1 MNKSFKVVFSKARS
15 ALMVVNEATSSVQ
28 AKGTKT
34 VIAAAAAAMLAGGAM
49 VAVANPATEA
59 FIGDGSSA
67 VITHKIE
74 GTGTAA
80 TATANNVFTEVY
92 TSTTDK
98 TTANKLDGTHQTY
111 DANMK
116 LQMVGNGTLDII
128 ATDKSSEST
137 TGSRLEAGTIN
148 FTANDS
154 GATGKANDATYTY
167 TGTNAI
173 GGVTLNFNANTGT
186 KTAETVKGTSVLTS
200 ANALVLGT
208 EQGTGQFATS
218 AQQTKVVV
226 AAGANAQIKSEA
238 ALTLAD
244 VAITNEGALELTG
257 TSVALNSDYTTQA
270 GTLTVNVK
278 GSDAA
283 NVATIGSVFT
293 GKNVL
298 IAAATD
304 ADTIKDVKFTEKF
317 IGDVKVVG
325 KDSALTADTVTVYGK
340 GLAVETQAT
349 TKVGTM
355 TFEGAGVLAVGNGTA
370 STEKTTAAVDNLVLK
385 GNRTAAS
392 VDVKT
397 DGVLT
402 GKAVTAAGESTK
414 ITNAGAVTYDTVSVG
429 VTGNAASALTI
440 DNTGKFTAT
449 DITVTGAASLGA
461 KLTIADGT
469 ADGSATSGG
478 TLTAK
483 TVTVKG
489 VSNTKS
495 NLGELVIN
503 SAKPAAAVAGE
514 ATKYT
519 VAAESLDV
527 QDFGKVTL
535 TKGSL
540 KADTLTVAANGSVT
554 TTAMDSS
561 AVFGTVTNNGTL
573 TLGGATDITGK
584 SVNAGTLTASGA
596 LNIQGDFTN
605 QKKLNNQVVAENF
618 NAGVVNVSGANF
630 VNEGMATLMDKLTL
644 SDGATFT
651 TALKDT
657 AANTPATGAWAQL
670 SAVEA
675 TGEGSALII
684 TGYNSKVDRTATTP
698 NDLLSLSGAL
708 TLTNGAKLAVTGVEE
723 NALKVTLGGATTLNN
738 TTQNFGSVS
747 FGDTGSLILEAKSA
761 STIGTLDQTKGTV
774 TVGGDLTVTDK
785 LVTDGTNKEHFTV
798 GDGGTLTTTKTAVGL
813 TINTDKSVKWT
824 TKVEGRD
831 EAHFNGIASNAGK
844 VVLTG
849 AEGTVSD
856 ASIRDIATKFGT
868 KLGDGYTGLLDVG
881 ALTVDGLVGS
891 DGKISAANAKDYAG
905 LISNDTKSHV
915 TTGIAKADKLA
926 GEYQAIELGAS
937 GGYTVTGDLTLNN
950 NGSLVTFTSETNGVK
965 TTKDETVEISTG
977 GRLSTTGTGAK
988 LSAVKLSAVGAEL
1001 NVKAGDLTVNAD
1013 STAALEADK
1022 IVAINA
1028 AASGAVNV
1036 ADGATLLVNGNIS
1049 GTATLNVDGAMTMG
1063 KVTQNKVEADA
1074 WVNAHALNV
1083 AATGVYTAAGM
1094 TKLATSSNVLG
1105 TATFGVLDLSAATHT
1120 LSVGSSTE
1128 AVGGHATINNL
1139 KQGVVKF
1146 DPAFDPKTH
1155 TLALDKA
1162 TTGVVNS
1169 AATTGASVQVLQ
1181 GSVVGIGAGA
1191 TTEDAVKAFAAT
1203 GYTLGERVPQADGTI
1218 LNKDADVVAS
1228 AVVVS
1233 TYDAAAKK
1241 HVSFDGAL
1249 YAGKK
1254 TPTTDA
1260 SRNVTFDAES
1270 MLIVDGTK
1278 VDTTG
1283 ATKVFSKDVTF
1294 EAGATLALSN
1304 IGNGD
1309 KVVLGTLVGDSAQN
1323 IAEEL
1328 KDTEF
1333 TGDILMSASLVQ
1345 DKTTN
1350 VESITVAMK
1359 DKAAV
1364 KDVFGDLPG
1373 IDAAY
1378 EMFKGKLNNG
1388 TSSSVAFNNWLY
1400 TGANHA
1406 SVAAFQ
1412 AAAKDVASLGAT
1424 TGVQTMTMDAVNQMG
1439 ETVADRV
1446 SLLTQRAA
1454 GVNVWAAAN
1463 GGMFE
1468 AKSLFDGAGYE
1479 SDIYSGVLGVDY
1491 QFACNAVLGAALTIG
1506 TADTDNKNSTVKA
1519 STDSDLVGFS
1529 VYASK
1534 TFADV
1539 LGVSADIGYLTASND
1554 VTANGYGQAWKFS
1567 QDTDAFTIGLRTE
1580 VLAEVGAVKLV
1591 PHIGIRYTALS
1602 TDGFEA
1608 GYKTEIDDQN
1618 IFQMPV
1624 GVTVSGDFKTG
1635 DWTVAPKFDLS
1646 VVPTFGDK
1654 DADLKLGITGV
1665 NATDDL
1671 AVRVI
1676 DSNPVQA
1683 TLGVNATNGAW
1694 GFGLNYKLGVG
1705 SDDRMNNTFNVNVRY
1720 AF

>member
-15 ALMVVNEATSSVQ
+15 ALMVVNEATSSIQ

-34 VIAAAAAAMLAGGAM
+34 VIAAAAAAMLAGSAM
-49 VAVANPATEA
+49 ATPTPAAEA

-67 VITHKIE
+67 VITSKIE
-74 GTGTAA
+74 GAAA
-80 TATANNVFTEVY
+80 TATSNNVFTEVY
-92 TSTTDK
+92 TSTTEK
-98 TTANKLDGTHQTY
+98 TPANKLDGTHQTY
-111 DANMK
+111 GTSTK

-128 ATDKSSEST
+128 ATDKSSESA
-137 TGSRLEAGTIN
+137 TGDRLEAGTIN

-154 GATGKANDATYTY
+154 GATANNATYTY
-167 TGTNAI
+167 AGQEAI

-186 KTAETVKGTSVLTS
+186 KTAETVKGTSGLTS
-200 ANALVLGT
+200 NNALTLGT
-208 EQGTGQFATS
+208 AQGTGQFATS

-244 VAITNEGALELTG
+244 VAITNEGALELAG
-257 TSVALNSDYTTQA
+257 SSVALNSDYTTQA
-270 GTLTVNVK
+270 GTLTVTV
-278 GSDAA
+278 GSGATD
-283 NVATIGSVFT
+283 VATIGSVFT

-340 GLAVETQAT
+340 GIAVEKQAT

-355 TFEGAGVLAVGNGTA
+355 TFEGAGVLAVGNAPAG
-370 STEKTTAAVDNLVLK
+370 TEKTTAAVDNLVLK
-385 GNRTAAS
+385 GKSNAAS
-392 VDVKT
+392 VDVKA

-402 GKAVTAAGESTK
+402 GKAVTAAGAGNK

-429 VTGNAASALTI
+429 VTGDATSDLTI

-449 DITVTGAASLGA
+449 DITVTGAATQGA
-461 KLTIADGT
+461 TLTIADG
-469 ADGSATSGG
+469 AATNGG

-489 VSNTKS
+489 VSNTNSKF
-495 NLGELVIN
+495 GELVIN
-503 SAKPAAAVAGE
+503 SANPAAAGAGE

-554 TTAMDSS
+554 TADTSS
-561 AVFGTVTNNGTL
+561 GAVFGTVTNNGTL
-573 TLGGATDITGK
+573 TLGSATDITSK
-584 SVNAGTLTASGA
+584 SVNAGTLTATDE

-630 VNEGMATLMDKLTL
+630 VNEGMATLTDKLTL

-708 TLTNGAKLAVTGVEE
+708 TLTHGAKLAVTGVEE

-891 DGKISAANAKDYAG
+891 DGKISAANAKAYAG

>member
-34 VIAAAAAAMLAGGAM
+34 VIAAAAAAMLAGSAM
-49 VAVANPATEA
+49 ATPTPAAEA

-67 VITHKIE
+67 VITSKIE
-74 GTGTAA
+74 GAA
-80 TATANNVFTEVY
+80 TATSNNVFTEVY
-92 TSTTDK
+92 TSTTEK
-98 TTANKLDGTHQTY
+98 TPANKLDGTHQTY
-111 DANMK
+111 GTSTK

-128 ATDKSSEST
+128 ATDKSSESA
-137 TGSRLEAGTIN
+137 TGDRLEAGTIN

-154 GATGKANDATYTY
+154 GATANNATYTY
-167 TGTNAI
+167 AGQEAI

-186 KTAETVKGTSVLTS
+186 KTAETVKGTSGLTS
-200 ANALVLGT
+200 NNALTLGT
-208 EQGTGQFATS
+208 AQGTGQFATS

-244 VAITNEGALELTG
+244 VAITNEGALELAG
-257 TSVALNSDYTTQA
+257 SSVALNSDYTTQA
-270 GTLTVNVK
+270 GTLTVTV
-278 GSDAA
+278 GSGATD
-283 NVATIGSVFT
+283 VATIGSVFT

-340 GLAVETQAT
+340 GIAVEKQAT

-355 TFEGAGVLAVGNGTA
+355 TFEGAGVLAVGNAPAG
-370 STEKTTAAVDNLVLK
+370 TEKTTAAVDNLVLK
-385 GNRTAAS
+385 GKSNAAS
-392 VDVKT
+392 VDVKA

-402 GKAVTAAGESTK
+402 GKAVTAAGAGNK

-429 VTGNAASALTI
+429 VTGDATSDLTI

-449 DITVTGAASLGA
+449 DITVTGAATQGA
-461 KLTIADGT
+461 TLTIADG
-469 ADGSATSGG
+469 AATNGG

-489 VSNTKS
+489 VSNTNSKF
-495 NLGELVIN
+495 GELVIN
-503 SAKPAAAVAGE
+503 SANPAAAGAGE

-554 TTAMDSS
+554 TADTSS
-561 AVFGTVTNNGTL
+561 GAVFGTVTNNGTL
-573 TLGGATDITGK
+573 TLGSATDITGK
-584 SVNAGTLTASGA
+584 SVNAGTLTATDE

-630 VNEGMATLMDKLTL
+630 VNEGMATLTDKLTL

-891 DGKISAANAKDYAG
+891 DGKISAANAKAYAG

-1624 GVTVSGDFKTG
+1624 GVTVSGDFQTG

>member
-1 MNKSFKVVFSKARS
+1 MMANQ
-15 ALMVVNEATSSVQ
+15 T
-28 AKGTKT
+28 
-34 VIAAAAAAMLAGGAM
+34 AAAAMLAGSAM
-49 VAVANPATEA
+49 ATPTPAAEA

-67 VITHKIE
+67 VITSKIE
-74 GTGTAA
+74 GAAA
-80 TATANNVFTEVY
+80 TATSNNVFTEVY
-92 TSTTDK
+92 TSTTEK
-98 TTANKLDGTHQTY
+98 TPANKLDGTHQTY
-111 DANMK
+111 GTSTK

-128 ATDKSSEST
+128 ATDKSSESA
-137 TGSRLEAGTIN
+137 TGDRLEAGTIN

-154 GATGKANDATYTY
+154 GATANNATYTY
-167 TGTNAI
+167 AGQEAI

-186 KTAETVKGTSVLTS
+186 KTAETVKGTSGLTS
-200 ANALVLGT
+200 NNALTLGT
-208 EQGTGQFATS
+208 AQGTGQFATS

-244 VAITNEGALELTG
+244 VAITNEGALELAG
-257 TSVALNSDYTTQA
+257 SSVVLNSDYTTQA
-270 GTLTVNVK
+270 GTLTVTVK
-278 GSDAA
+278 GADSA
-283 NVATIGSVFT
+283 ATIGSVFT

-298 IAAATD
+298 IAAD

-317 IGDVKVVG
+317 IGAVKVAG

-340 GLAVETQAT
+340 GLAVENQAT

-355 TFEGAGVLAVGNGTA
+355 TFEGAGVLAVGNSTA

-385 GNRTAAS
+385 GKSNAAS
-392 VDVKT
+392 VDVKAN
-397 DGVLT
+397 GVLT
-402 GKAVTAAGESTK
+402 GKAVTAAGAGNK

-429 VTGNAASALTI
+429 VTGDATSDLTI

-449 DITVTGAASLGA
+449 DITVTGAATQGA
-461 KLTIADGT
+461 TLTIADG
-469 ADGSATSGG
+469 AATNGG

-489 VSNTKS
+489 VSNTNSKF
-495 NLGELVIN
+495 GELVIN
-503 SAKPAAAVAGE
+503 SANPAAAGAGE

-554 TTAMDSS
+554 TAATNSS

-573 TLGGATDITGK
+573 TLGSATDITGK

-596 LNIQGDFTN
+596 LNIKGDFTN
-605 QKKLNNQVVAENF
+605 QKKLNGEVVAENF

-630 VNEGMATLMDKLTL
+630 VNEGMATLAGKLTL

-670 SAVEA
+670 SDVEA

-684 TGYNSKVDRTATTP
+684 TGYNSKVDSKATTP

-708 TLTNGAKLAVTGVEE
+708 TLTDGAKLAVTGVEE

-747 FGDTGSLILEAKSA
+747 FGDQGSLILQAKSA

-774 TVGGDLTVTDK
+774 TVSGDLTVTDK
-785 LVTDGTNKEHFTV
+785 LVTVDSNKTNFTV
-798 GDGGTLTTTKTAVGL
+798 AEGGTLTTTKTAVGL

-831 EAHFNGIASNAGK
+831 VAHFNGIATNAGK

-849 AEGTVSD
+849 AEGTVSE
-856 ASIRDIATKFGT
+856 ASINDIAQKFGT
-868 KLGDGYTGLLDVG
+868 TLGASYTGLLDVG
-881 ALTVDGLVGS
+881 ALTVEGLVGS
-891 DGKISAANAKDYAG
+891 DGKISATKATAYAG

-915 TTGIAKADKLA
+915 TTGIAKDAKLA

-937 GGYTVTGDLTLNN
+937 GGYTVAGDLTLNN

-988 LSAVKLSAVGAEL
+988 LSAVKLAAEDAEL

-1013 STAALEADK
+1013 STATADADK

-1028 AASGAVNV
+1028 ANSGAVNV
-1036 ADGATLLVNGNIS
+1036 ADGAALLVNGNIS

-1083 AATGVYTAAGM
+1083 AATGVYTAAGK
-1094 TKLATSSNVLG
+1094 TTLATSSNVLG
-1105 TATFGVLDLSAATHT
+1105 TATFGVLDLTNATHT
-1120 LSVGSSTE
+1120 LSVGSST
-1128 AVGGHATINNL
+1128 ATVGGHATINNL
-1139 KQGVVKF
+1139 MKGVVKF

-1249 YAGKK
+1249 YAGKN
-1254 TPTTDA
+1254 TPTAADNTA
-1260 SRNVTFDAES
+1260 VTFDAES

-1294 EAGATLALSN
+1294 EAGAKLALSN

-1309 KVVLGTLVGDSAQN
+1309 KVVLGTLVGDTAQN

-1345 DKTTN
+1345 DTTTN
-1350 VESITVAMK
+1350 VESITVAMR

-1412 AAAKDVASLGAT
+1412 AAAKDVASLGTT

-1624 GVTVSGDFKTG
+1624 GVTVSGDFQTG

>member
-49 VAVANPATEA
+49 ATPTPAAEA

-74 GTGTAA
+74 GTGPTA
-80 TATANNVFTEVY
+80 TATPNNVFTEVY
-92 TSTTDK
+92 ASTTDK
-98 TTANKLDGTHQTY
+98 TTANKLDGINKTY
-111 DANMK
+111 DTSTK

-137 TGSRLEAGTIN
+137 TGDRLEAGTIN

-154 GATGKANDATYTY
+154 GATANDATYAY
-167 TGTNAI
+167 TGTKAI

-186 KTAETVKGTSVLTS
+186 KTEKTVKGTSALTS
-200 ANALVLGT
+200 TEDLVLGT

-226 AAGANAQIKSEA
+226 AAGANAKIKSDK

-244 VAITNEGALELTG
+244 VAITNEGALELAG
-257 TSVALNSDYTTQA
+257 ASVALNSDYTTQA
-270 GTLTVNVK
+270 GTLTVTV
-278 GSDAA
+278 GSGATD
-283 NVATIGSVFT
+283 VATIGSVFT

-317 IGDVKVVG
+317 IGAVKVVG

-340 GLAVETQAT
+340 GLAVENQAT

-355 TFEGAGVLAVGNGTA
+355 TFEGAGVLAVGNAPAG
-370 STEKTTAAVDNLVLK
+370 TEKTTAAVDNLVLK
-385 GNRTAAS
+385 GKSNAAS
-392 VDVKT
+392 VDVKAN
-397 DGVLT
+397 GVLT
-402 GKAVTAAGESTK
+402 GKAVTAAGAGNK

-429 VTGNAASALTI
+429 VTGDATSDLTI

-449 DITVTGAASLGA
+449 DITVTGAATQGA
-461 KLTIADGT
+461 TLTIADG
-469 ADGSATSGG
+469 AATNGG

-489 VSNTKS
+489 VSNTNSKF
-495 NLGELVIN
+495 GELVIN
-503 SAKPAAAVAGE
+503 SANPAAAGAGE

-554 TTAMDSS
+554 TAATSS
-561 AVFGTVTNNGTL
+561 GAVFGTVTNNGTL
-573 TLGGATDITGK
+573 TLGSATDITGK

-596 LNIQGDFTN
+596 LSIKGDFTN
-605 QKKLNNQVVAENF
+605 QKKLNGEVVAENF

-630 VNEGMATLMDKLTL
+630 VNEGMATLAGKLTL

-657 AANTPATGAWAQL
+657 AANTPATGAWAEL
-670 SAVEA
+670 PDVEA

-684 TGYNSKVDRTATTP
+684 TGYNSKVDSKATTP

-708 TLTNGAKLAVTGVEE
+708 TLTDGAKLAVTGVEE
-723 NALKVTLGGATTLNN
+723 NALKVTLGGVTTLNN

-747 FGDTGSLILEAKSA
+747 FGDTGSLILQAKSA

-774 TVGGDLTVTDK
+774 TVSGDLTVTDK
-785 LVTDGTNKEHFTV
+785 LVTVDSNKTNFTV
-798 GDGGTLTTTKTAVGL
+798 AEGGTLTTTKTAVGL

-831 EAHFNGIASNAGK
+831 VAHFNGIATNAGK

-849 AEGTVSD
+849 AEGTVSK
-856 ASIRDIATKFGT
+856 ASINDIAQKFGT
-868 KLGDGYTGLLDVG
+868 TLGASYTGLLDVG
-881 ALTVDGLVGS
+881 ALTVEGLVGS
-891 DGKISAANAKDYAG
+891 DGKISATKATAYAG

-915 TTGIAKADKLA
+915 TTGIAKDAKLA

-937 GGYTVTGDLTLNN
+937 GGYTVAGDLTLNN

-988 LSAVKLSAVGAEL
+988 LSAVKLAAEDAEL

-1013 STAALEADK
+1013 STATADADK

-1028 AASGAVNV
+1028 ANSGAVNV
-1036 ADGATLLVNGNIS
+1036 ADGAALLVNGNIS

-1083 AATGVYTAAGM
+1083 AATGVYTAAGK
-1094 TKLATSSNVLG
+1094 TTLATSSNVLG
-1105 TATFGVLDLSAATHT
+1105 TATFGVLDLTNATHT
-1120 LSVGSSTE
+1120 LSVGSST
-1128 AVGGHATINNL
+1128 ATVGGHATINNL
-1139 KQGVVKF
+1139 MKGVVKF

-1169 AATTGASVQVLQ
+1169 AATTDASVQVLH

-1249 YAGKK
+1249 YAGNKM
-1254 TPTTDA
+1254 TTADA
-1260 SRNVTFDAES
+1260 SQDVTFAAES

-1309 KVVLGTLVGDSAQN
+1309 KVVLGTLKGTSAQN
-1323 IAEEL
+1323 IAKEL
-1328 KDTEF
+1328 KDAEF

-1345 DKTTN
+1345 DKTTK

-1412 AAAKDVASLGAT
+1412 AAAKDVASLGTT

-1624 GVTVSGDFKTG
+1624 GVTVSGDFQTG

-1646 VVPTFGDK
+1646 FVPTFGDK

>member
-34 VIAAAAAAMLAGGAM
+34 VIAAAAAAMLAGSAM
-49 VAVANPATEA
+49 ATPTPAAEA

-67 VITHKIE
+67 VITSKIE
-74 GTGTAA
+74 GAAA
-80 TATANNVFTEVY
+80 TATSNNVFTEVY
-92 TSTTDK
+92 TSTTEK
-98 TTANKLDGTHQTY
+98 TPANKLDGTHQTY
-111 DANMK
+111 GTSTK

-128 ATDKSSEST
+128 ATDKSSESA
-137 TGSRLEAGTIN
+137 TGDRLEAGTIN

-154 GATGKANDATYTY
+154 GATANNATYTY
-167 TGTNAI
+167 AGQEAI

-186 KTAETVKGTSVLTS
+186 KTAETVKGTSGLTS
-200 ANALVLGT
+200 NNALTLGT
-208 EQGTGQFATS
+208 AQGTGQFATS

-244 VAITNEGALELTG
+244 VAITNEGALELAG
-257 TSVALNSDYTTQA
+257 SSVVLNSDYTTQA
-270 GTLTVNVK
+270 GTLTVTVK
-278 GSDAA
+278 GADSA
-283 NVATIGSVFT
+283 ATIGSVFT

-298 IAAATD
+298 IAAD

-317 IGDVKVVG
+317 IGAVKVAG

-340 GLAVETQAT
+340 GLAVENQAT

-355 TFEGAGVLAVGNGTA
+355 TFEGAGVLAVGNSTA

-385 GNRTAAS
+385 GKSNAAS
-392 VDVKT
+392 VDVKAN
-397 DGVLT
+397 GVLT
-402 GKAVTAAGESTK
+402 GKAVTAAGAGNK

-429 VTGNAASALTI
+429 VTGDATSDLTI

-449 DITVTGAASLGA
+449 DITVTGAATQGA
-461 KLTIADGT
+461 TLTIADG
-469 ADGSATSGG
+469 AATNGG

-489 VSNTKS
+489 VSNTNSKF
-495 NLGELVIN
+495 GELVIN
-503 SAKPAAAVAGE
+503 SANPAAAGAGE

-554 TTAMDSS
+554 TAATNSS

-573 TLGGATDITGK
+573 TLGSATDITGK

-596 LNIQGDFTN
+596 LNIKGDFTN
-605 QKKLNNQVVAENF
+605 QKKLNGEVVAENF

-630 VNEGMATLMDKLTL
+630 VNEGMATLAGKLTL

-670 SAVEA
+670 SDVEA

-684 TGYNSKVDRTATTP
+684 TGYNSKVDSKATTP

-708 TLTNGAKLAVTGVEE
+708 TLTDGAKLAVTGVEE

-747 FGDTGSLILEAKSA
+747 FGDQGSLILQAKSA

-774 TVGGDLTVTDK
+774 TVSGDLTVTDK
-785 LVTDGTNKEHFTV
+785 LVTVDSNKTNFTV
-798 GDGGTLTTTKTAVGL
+798 AEGGTLTTTKTAVGL

-831 EAHFNGIASNAGK
+831 VAHFNGIATNAGK

-849 AEGTVSD
+849 AEGTVSE
-856 ASIRDIATKFGT
+856 ASINDIAQKFGT
-868 KLGDGYTGLLDVG
+868 TLGASYTGLLDVG
-881 ALTVDGLVGS
+881 ALTVEGLVGS
-891 DGKISAANAKDYAG
+891 DGKISATKATAYAG

-915 TTGIAKADKLA
+915 TTGIAKDAKLA

-937 GGYTVTGDLTLNN
+937 GGYTVAGDLTLNN

-988 LSAVKLSAVGAEL
+988 LSAVKLAAEDAEL

-1013 STAALEADK
+1013 STATADADK

-1028 AASGAVNV
+1028 ANSGAVNV
-1036 ADGATLLVNGNIS
+1036 ADGAALLVNGNIS

-1083 AATGVYTAAGM
+1083 AATGVYTAAGK
-1094 TKLATSSNVLG
+1094 TTLATSSNVLG
-1105 TATFGVLDLSAATHT
+1105 TATFGVLDLTNATHT
-1120 LSVGSSTE
+1120 LSVGSST
-1128 AVGGHATINNL
+1128 ATVGGHATINNL
-1139 KQGVVKF
+1139 MKGVVKF

-1249 YAGKK
+1249 YAGKN
-1254 TPTTDA
+1254 TPTAADNTA
-1260 SRNVTFDAES
+1260 VTFDAES

-1294 EAGATLALSN
+1294 EAGAKLALSN

-1309 KVVLGTLVGDSAQN
+1309 KVVLGTLVGDTAQN

-1345 DKTTN
+1345 DTTTN
-1350 VESITVAMK
+1350 VESITVAMR

-1412 AAAKDVASLGAT
+1412 AAAKDVASLGTT

-1624 GVTVSGDFKTG
+1624 GVTVSGDFQTG

>member
-34 VIAAAAAAMLAGGAM
+34 VIAAAAAAMLAGSAM
-49 VAVANPATEA
+49 ATPTPAAEA

-67 VITHKIE
+67 VITSKIE
-74 GTGTAA
+74 GAAA
-80 TATANNVFTEVY
+80 TATSNNVFTEVY
-92 TSTTDK
+92 TSTTEK
-98 TTANKLDGTHQTY
+98 TPANKLDGTHQTY
-111 DANMK
+111 GTSTK

-128 ATDKSSEST
+128 ATDKSSESA
-137 TGSRLEAGTIN
+137 TGDRLEAGTIN

-154 GATGKANDATYTY
+154 GATANNATYTY
-167 TGTNAI
+167 AGQEAI

-186 KTAETVKGTSVLTS
+186 KTAETVKGTSGLTS
-200 ANALVLGT
+200 NNALTLGT
-208 EQGTGQFATS
+208 AQGTGQFATS

-244 VAITNEGALELTG
+244 VAITNEGALELAG
-257 TSVALNSDYTTQA
+257 SSVVLNSDYTTQA
-270 GTLTVNVK
+270 GTLTVTVK
-278 GSDAA
+278 GADSA
-283 NVATIGSVFT
+283 ATIGSVFT

-298 IAAATD
+298 IAAD

-317 IGDVKVVG
+317 IGAVKVAG

-340 GLAVETQAT
+340 GLAVENQAT

-355 TFEGAGVLAVGNGTA
+355 TFEGAGVLAVGNSTA

-385 GNRTAAS
+385 GKSNAAS
-392 VDVKT
+392 VDVKAN
-397 DGVLT
+397 GVLT
-402 GKAVTAAGESTK
+402 GKAVTAAGAGNK

-429 VTGNAASALTI
+429 VTGDATSDLTI

-449 DITVTGAASLGA
+449 DITVTGAATQGA
-461 KLTIADGT
+461 TLTIADG
-469 ADGSATSGG
+469 AATNGG

-489 VSNTKS
+489 VSNTNSKF
-495 NLGELVIN
+495 GELVIN
-503 SAKPAAAVAGE
+503 SANPAAAGAGE

-554 TTAMDSS
+554 TAATNSS

-573 TLGGATDITGK
+573 TLGSATDITGK

-596 LNIQGDFTN
+596 LNIKGDFTN
-605 QKKLNNQVVAENF
+605 QKKLNGEVVAENF

-630 VNEGMATLMDKLTL
+630 VNEGMATLAGKLTL

-670 SAVEA
+670 SDVEA

-684 TGYNSKVDRTATTP
+684 TGYNSKVDSKATTP

-708 TLTNGAKLAVTGVEE
+708 TLTDGAKLAVTGVEE

-747 FGDTGSLILEAKSA
+747 FGDQGSLILQAKSA

-774 TVGGDLTVTDK
+774 TVSGDLTVTDK
-785 LVTDGTNKEHFTV
+785 LVTVDSNKTNFTV
-798 GDGGTLTTTKTAVGL
+798 AEGGTLTTTKTAVGL

-831 EAHFNGIASNAGK
+831 VAHFNGIATNAGK

-849 AEGTVSD
+849 AEGTVSE
-856 ASIRDIATKFGT
+856 ASINDIAQKFGT
-868 KLGDGYTGLLDVG
+868 TLGASYTGLLDVG
-881 ALTVDGLVGS
+881 ALTVEGLVGS
-891 DGKISAANAKDYAG
+891 DGKISATKATAYAG

-915 TTGIAKADKLA
+915 TTGIAKDAKLA

-937 GGYTVTGDLTLNN
+937 GGYTVAGDLTLNN

-988 LSAVKLSAVGAEL
+988 LSAVKLAAEDAEL

-1013 STAALEADK
+1013 STATADADK

-1028 AASGAVNV
+1028 ANSGAVNV
-1036 ADGATLLVNGNIS
+1036 ADGAALLVNGNIS

-1083 AATGVYTAAGM
+1083 AATGVYTAAGK
-1094 TKLATSSNVLG
+1094 TTLATSSNVLG
-1105 TATFGVLDLSAATHT
+1105 TATFGVLDLTNATHT
-1120 LSVGSSTE
+1120 LSVGSST
-1128 AVGGHATINNL
+1128 ATVGGHATINNL
-1139 KQGVVKF
+1139 MKGVVKF

-1249 YAGKK
+1249 YAGKN
-1254 TPTTDA
+1254 TPTAADNTA
-1260 SRNVTFDAES
+1260 VTFDAES

-1294 EAGATLALSN
+1294 EAGAKLALSN

-1309 KVVLGTLVGDSAQN
+1309 KVVLGTLVGDTAQN

-1345 DKTTN
+1345 DTTTN
-1350 VESITVAMK
+1350 VESITVAMR

-1412 AAAKDVASLGAT
+1412 AAAKDVASLGTT

-1624 GVTVSGDFKTG
+1624 GVTVSGDFQTG

-1646 VVPTFGDK
+1646 FVPTFGDK

>member
-49 VAVANPATEA
+49 ATPTPAAEA

-74 GTGTAA
+74 GTGPTA
-80 TATANNVFTEVY
+80 TATPNNVFTEVY
-92 TSTTDK
+92 ASTTDK
-98 TTANKLDGTHQTY
+98 TTANKLDGINKTY
-111 DANMK
+111 GTSTK

-137 TGSRLEAGTIN
+137 TGDRLEAGTIN

-154 GATGKANDATYTY
+154 GATANDATYAY
-167 TGTNAI
+167 TGTKAI

-186 KTAETVKGTSVLTS
+186 KTEKTVKGTSALTS
-200 ANALVLGT
+200 TEDLVLGT

-226 AAGANAQIKSEA
+226 AAGANAKIKSDK

-244 VAITNEGALELTG
+244 VAITNEGALELAG
-257 TSVALNSDYTTQA
+257 ASVALNSDYTTQA
-270 GTLTVNVK
+270 GTLTVTV
-278 GSDAA
+278 GSGSTD
-283 NVATIGSVFT
+283 VATIGSVFT

-317 IGDVKVVG
+317 IGAVKVVG

-340 GLAVETQAT
+340 GLAVENQAT

-355 TFEGAGVLAVGNGTA
+355 TFEGAGVLAVGNAPAG
-370 STEKTTAAVDNLVLK
+370 TEKTTAAVDNLVLK
-385 GNRTAAS
+385 GKSNAAS
-392 VDVKT
+392 VDVKAN
-397 DGVLT
+397 GVLT
-402 GKAVTAAGESTK
+402 GKAVTAAGAGNK

-429 VTGNAASALTI
+429 VTGDATSDLTI

-449 DITVTGAASLGA
+449 DITVTGAATQGA
-461 KLTIADGT
+461 TLTIADG
-469 ADGSATSGG
+469 AATNGG

-489 VSNTKS
+489 VSNTNSKF
-495 NLGELVIN
+495 GELVIN
-503 SAKPAAAVAGE
+503 SANPAAAGAGE

-527 QDFGKVTL
+527 QDFGRVTL

-554 TTAMDSS
+554 TNVASS
-561 AVFGTVTNNGTL
+561 GAVFGTVTNNGTL
-573 TLGGATDITGK
+573 TLGSATAITGK
-584 SVNAGTLTASGA
+584 SVNAGTLTATGA
-596 LNIQGDFTN
+596 LLNIQGDFTN
-605 QKKLNNQVVAENF
+605 QKKLNGEVVAENF
-618 NAGVVNVSGANF
+618 KAGAVNVSGANF
-630 VNEGMATLMDKLTL
+630 VNEGMATLTGKLTL

-670 SAVEA
+670 SDVEA

-684 TGYNSKVDRTATTP
+684 TGYNSKVDSKATTP

-708 TLTNGAKLAVTGVEE
+708 TLTDGAKLAVTGVEE

-747 FGDTGSLILEAKSA
+747 FGDQGSLILQAKSA

-785 LVTDGTNKEHFTV
+785 LVTVDSNKTNFTV
-798 GDGGTLTTTKTAVGL
+798 AAGGTLTTTKTAVGL

-831 EAHFNGIASNAGK
+831 VAHFNGIATNAGK

-849 AEGTVSD
+849 VEGTVSD
-856 ASIRDIATKFGT
+856 EGIKGIAEKFGT
-868 KLGDGYTGLLDVG
+868 TLGASYTAGLLDVG
-881 ALTVDGLVGS
+881 ALTVEGLVGA
-891 DGKISAANAKDYAG
+891 DGKISATKAKDYLG

-915 TTGIAKADKLA
+915 TTGIAKTDKLA
-926 GEYQAIELGAS
+926 GEYQAIELGES

-950 NGSLVTFTSETNGVK
+950 NGSLVTHTSETNGVK

-988 LSAVKLSAVGAEL
+988 LSAVKLAAEGAEL

-1013 STAALEADK
+1013 STATANADK

-1036 ADGATLLVNGNIS
+1036 ADGAALLVNGNIS
-1049 GTATLNVDGAMTMG
+1049 GNATLNVDGAMTMG
-1063 KVTQNKVEADA
+1063 KVTQSKVEADA
-1074 WVNAHALNV
+1074 WVDAHALNV

-1094 TKLATSSNVLG
+1094 TKLATSSEVLG
-1105 TATFGVLDLSAATHT
+1105 TATFGVLDLTNATHT
-1120 LSVGSSTE
+1120 LSVGSSTA

-1169 AATTGASVQVLQ
+1169 AATAGASVQVLH

-1249 YAGKK
+1249 YAGNKM
-1254 TPTTDA
+1254 TTADA
-1260 SRNVTFDAES
+1260 SQDVTFAAES

-1309 KVVLGTLVGDSAQN
+1309 KVVLGTLKGTSAQN
-1323 IAEEL
+1323 IAKEL
-1328 KDTEF
+1328 KDAEF

-1345 DKTTN
+1345 DKTTK

-1412 AAAKDVASLGAT
+1412 AAAKDVASLGTT

-1539 LGVSADIGYLTASND
+1539 IGVSADIGYLTASND
-1554 VTANGYGQAWKFS
+1554 VTANGYGQSWKFS

-1624 GVTVSGDFKTG
+1624 GVTVSGDFQTG

-1646 VVPTFGDK
+1646 FVPTFGDK

>member
-34 VIAAAAAAMLAGGAM
+34 VIAAAAAAMLAGSAM
-49 VAVANPATEA
+49 AAATPASEA

-67 VITHKIE
+67 VITSKIE
-74 GTGTAA
+74 GAGTSA
-80 TATANNVFTEVY
+80 TATQNNVFTEVY
-92 TSTTDK
+92 ASTTDK
-98 TTANKLDGTHQTY
+98 TAANKLDGINKTY
-111 DANMK
+111 GADTK

-154 GATGKANDATYTY
+154 GAEAKPNDAKYVY
-167 TGTNAI
+167 TGTEAI

-186 KTAETVKGTSVLTS
+186 KTEQTVKGTSALTS
-200 ANALVLGT
+200 TNDLILETA
-208 EQGTGQFATS
+208 QGTGQFATS

-244 VAITNEGALELTG
+244 VAITNEGALELAG
-257 TSVALNSDYTTQA
+257 SSVALNSDYTTQA
-270 GTLTVNVK
+270 GTLTVTVK
-278 GSDAA
+278 GADSA
-283 NVATIGSVFT
+283 ATIGSVFT

-298 IAAATD
+298 IAAD

-317 IGDVKVVG
+317 IGAVKVAG

-340 GLAVETQAT
+340 GLAVENQAT

-355 TFEGAGVLAVGNGTA
+355 TFEGAGVLAVGNSTA
-370 STEKTTAAVDNLVLK
+370 GTEKTTAAVDNLVLK
-385 GNRTAAS
+385 GKSNDAS
-392 VDVKT
+392 VDVKA

-402 GKAVTAAGESTK
+402 GKAVTAAGAGNK

-429 VTGNAASALTI
+429 VTGAAASDLTI

-449 DITVTGAASLGA
+449 DITVTGAATQGA
-461 KLTIADGT
+461 TLTIADG
-469 ADGSATSGG
+469 AATNGG

-489 VSNTKS
+489 VSNTNSKF
-495 NLGELVIN
+495 GELVIN
-503 SAKPAAAVAGE
+503 SANPAAAGVGE

-554 TTAMDSS
+554 TEAVSS
-561 AVFGTVTNNGTL
+561 GAVFGTVTNNGTL
-573 TLGGATDITGK
+573 TLGSATDITGK
-584 SVNAGTLTASGA
+584 SVNAGTLTATGA

-605 QKKLNNQVVAENF
+605 QKKLNGEVVAKNF
-618 NAGVVNVSGANF
+618 EAGAVNVSGANF
-630 VNEGMATLMDKLTL
+630 VNEGMATLTGNLTL

-657 AANTPATGAWAQL
+657 AAEPSATGAWAQL
-670 SAVEA
+670 SAVNA

-684 TGYNSKVDRTATTP
+684 TGYNSKVDSKATTP

-708 TLTNGAKLAVTGVEE
+708 TLTDGAKLAVTGVEE

-747 FGDTGSLILEAKSA
+747 LGDAGSLILQAKSA
-761 STIGTLDQTKGTV
+761 STIGTLDQTTGTV

-785 LVTDGTNKEHFTV
+785 LVTVESNKVNFTV
-798 GDGGTLTTTKTAVGL
+798 GEGGTLTTTKTAVGL
-813 TINTDKSVKWT
+813 TINTDKTVKWT
-824 TKVEGRD
+824 TKVDGRD
-831 EAHFNGIASNAGK
+831 VAHFNGIASNAGK

-856 ASIRDIATKFGT
+856 EGIKGIAEKFGT
-868 KLGDGYTGLLDVG
+868 TLGASYTGLLDVG
-881 ALTVDGLVGS
+881 ALTVEGLVGA
-891 DGKISAANAKDYAG
+891 DGKISATKATAYTG

-937 GGYTVTGDLTLNN
+937 GGYTLTGDLTLNN

-1013 STAALEADK
+1013 STAALEDDK

-1028 AASGAVNV
+1028 ANSGAVNV

-1074 WVNAHALNV
+1074 WVKAHALNV
-1083 AATGVYTAAGM
+1083 AATGVYTAAGE
-1094 TKLATSSNVLG
+1094 TTLATSSNVLG
-1105 TATFGVLDLSAATHT
+1105 TATFGVLDLSAATNT

-1169 AATTGASVQVLQ
+1169 AATADASVQVLH

-1249 YAGKK
+1249 YAGNKM
-1254 TPTTDA
+1254 TTADA
-1260 SRNVTFDAES
+1260 SQDVTFAAES

-1309 KVVLGTLVGDSAQN
+1309 KVVLGTLKGTSAQN
-1323 IAEEL
+1323 IAKEL
-1328 KDTEF
+1328 KDAEF

-1345 DKTTN
+1345 DKTTK

-1400 TGANHA
+1400 TGANQA

-1646 VVPTFGDK
+1646 FVPTFGDK

>member
-74 GTGTAA
+74 GAT

-111 DANMK
+111 DASMK

-167 TGTNAI
+167 TGKNAI

-186 KTAETVKGTSVLTS
+186 KTAETVKGTSGLTS
-200 ANALVLGT
+200 YNALTLGT
-208 EQGTGQFATS
+208 AQGTGQFATS

-244 VAITNEGALELTG
+244 VAITNEGALELAG
-257 TSVALNSDYTTQA
+257 SSVALNSDYTTQA
-270 GTLTVNVK
+270 GTLTVTVK
-278 GSDAA
+278 GADSA
-283 NVATIGSVFT
+283 ATIGSVFT

-340 GLAVETQAT
+340 GIAVEKQAT

-355 TFEGAGVLAVGNGTA
+355 TFEGAGVLAVGNSTA
-370 STEKTTAAVDNLVLK
+370 GTEKTTAAVDNLVLK
-385 GNRTAAS
+385 GKSIAAS
-392 VDVKT
+392 VDVKA

-402 GKAVTAAGESTK
+402 GKAVTAAGAGNK

-429 VTGNAASALTI
+429 VTGNDESALTI

-449 DITVTGAASLGA
+449 DITVTGAATQGA
-461 KLTIADGT
+461 TLTIADGT
-469 ADGSATSGG
+469 ADGTAANGG

-489 VSNTKS
+489 VSNTNSKF
-495 NLGELVIN
+495 GELVIN
-503 SAKPAAAVAGE
+503 SANPAAAGAGE

-554 TTAMDSS
+554 TTTTNSD

-573 TLGGATDITGK
+573 KLGSATDITGK
-584 SVNAGTLTASGA
+584 SVNAGTLTATGA
-596 LNIQGDFTN
+596 VNIKGDFTN

-618 NAGVVNVSGANF
+618 KAGVVNVSGANF
-630 VNEGMATLMDKLTL
+630 VNEGIATLTGKLTL

-670 SAVEA
+670 SDVEA

-684 TGYNSKVDRTATTP
+684 TGYNSKVDSKATTP

-708 TLTNGAKLAVTGVEE
+708 TLTDGAKLAVTGVEE

-747 FGDTGSLILEAKSA
+747 FGDQGSLSLQAKSA
-761 STIGTLDQTKGTV
+761 STIGTLDQTKGAV
-774 TVGGDLTVTDK
+774 TVSGDLTVTDK
-785 LVTDGTNKEHFTV
+785 LVTVDSNKTKFMVAE
-798 GDGGTLTTTKTAVGL
+798 GGTLTTTKTAVGL

-824 TKVEGRD
+824 TKVDGQD
-831 EAHFNGIASNAGK
+831 KTHFNGIGTNAGK

-849 AEGTVSD
+849 AEGTVTD
-856 ASIRDIATKFGT
+856 EGIKGIAEKFGT
-868 KLGDGYTGLLDVG
+868 TLGASYTAGLLDVG
-881 ALTVDGLVGS
+881 ALTVEGLVGA
-891 DGKISAANAKDYAG
+891 DGKISATKAKEYLG

-915 TTGIAKADKLA
+915 TTGIQKTDKLA

-937 GGYTVTGDLTLNN
+937 GGYTVAGDLTLNN
-950 NGSLVTFTSETNGVK
+950 NGSLVTFTSEINGVK
-965 TTKDETVEISTG
+965 TTKDETVEISAG

-988 LSAVKLSAVGAEL
+988 LSAVTLSAQGAEL

-1013 STAALEADK
+1013 STATADDK
-1022 IVAINA
+1022 IVAIKDT
-1028 AASGAVNV
+1028 ASGAVNV
-1036 ADGATLLVNGNIS
+1036 ADGAALLVNGNIS

-1105 TATFGVLDLSAATHT
+1105 TATFGVLDLSAADHT

-1139 KQGVVKF
+1139 MKGVVKF

-1249 YAGKK
+1249 YAGNKM
-1254 TPTTDA
+1254 TTADA
-1260 SRNVTFDAES
+1260 SQDVTFAKES

-1309 KVVLGTLVGDSAQN
+1309 KVVLGTLKEGTSAQN
-1323 IAEEL
+1323 IAKEL
-1328 KDTEF
+1328 KDAEF

-1345 DKTTN
+1345 DKTTK

-1400 TGANHA
+1400 TGANQA

-1506 TADTDNKNSTVKA
+1506 TADTDNKNSGVKA

-1529 VYASK
+1529 VYTSK

-1624 GVTVSGDFKTG
+1624 GVTVSGDFQTG

>member
-34 VIAAAAAAMLAGGAM
+34 VIAAAAAAMLAGSAM
-49 VAVANPATEA
+49 ATPTPAAEA

-67 VITHKIE
+67 VITSKIE
-74 GTGTAA
+74 GAAA
-80 TATANNVFTEVY
+80 TATSNNVFTEVY
-92 TSTTDK
+92 TSTTEK
-98 TTANKLDGTHQTY
+98 TPANKLDGTHQTY
-111 DANMK
+111 GTSTK

-128 ATDKSSEST
+128 ATDKSSESA
-137 TGSRLEAGTIN
+137 TGDRLEAGTIN

-154 GATGKANDATYTY
+154 GATANNATYTY
-167 TGTNAI
+167 AGQEAI

-186 KTAETVKGTSVLTS
+186 KTAETVKGTSGLTS
-200 ANALVLGT
+200 NNALTLGT
-208 EQGTGQFATS
+208 AQGTGQFATS

-244 VAITNEGALELTG
+244 VAITNEGALELAG
-257 TSVALNSDYTTQA
+257 SSVALNSDYTTQA
-270 GTLTVNVK
+270 GTLTVTV
-278 GSDAA
+278 GSGATD
-283 NVATIGSVFT
+283 VATIGSVFT

-340 GLAVETQAT
+340 GIAVEKQAT

-355 TFEGAGVLAVGNGTA
+355 TFEGAGVLAVGNAPAG
-370 STEKTTAAVDNLVLK
+370 TEKTTAAVDNLVLK
-385 GNRTAAS
+385 GKSNAAS
-392 VDVKT
+392 VDVKA

-402 GKAVTAAGESTK
+402 GKAVTAAGAGNK

-429 VTGNAASALTI
+429 VTGDATSDLTI

-449 DITVTGAASLGA
+449 DITVTGAATQGA
-461 KLTIADGT
+461 TLTIADG
-469 ADGSATSGG
+469 AATNGG

-489 VSNTKS
+489 VSNTNSKF
-495 NLGELVIN
+495 GELVIN
-503 SAKPAAAVAGE
+503 SANPAAAGAGE

-535 TKGSL
+535 TKSSL

-554 TTAMDSS
+554 TADTSS
-561 AVFGTVTNNGTL
+561 GAVFGTVTNNGTL
-573 TLGGATDITGK
+573 TLGSATDITGK
-584 SVNAGTLTASGA
+584 SVNAGTLTATDE

-630 VNEGMATLMDKLTL
+630 VNEGMATLTDKLTL

-891 DGKISAANAKDYAG
+891 DGKISAANAKAYAG

-1665 NATDDL
+1665 KATDDL

>member
-49 VAVANPATEA
+49 ATPTPAAEA

-74 GTGTAA
+74 GTGPTA
-80 TATANNVFTEVY
+80 TATPNNVFTEVY
-92 TSTTDK
+92 ASTTDK
-98 TTANKLDGTHQTY
+98 TTANKLDGINKTY
-111 DANMK
+111 GTSTK

-137 TGSRLEAGTIN
+137 TGDRLEAGTIN

-154 GATGKANDATYTY
+154 GATANDATYAY
-167 TGTNAI
+167 TGTKAI

-186 KTAETVKGTSVLTS
+186 KTEKTVKGTSALTS
-200 ANALVLGT
+200 TEDLVLGT

-226 AAGANAQIKSEA
+226 AAGANAKIKSDK

-244 VAITNEGALELTG
+244 VAITNEGALELAG
-257 TSVALNSDYTTQA
+257 ASVALNSDYTTQA
-270 GTLTVNVK
+270 GTLTVTV
-278 GSDAA
+278 GSGATD
-283 NVATIGSVFT
+283 VATIGSVFT

-317 IGDVKVVG
+317 IGAVKVVG

-340 GLAVETQAT
+340 GLAVENQAT

-355 TFEGAGVLAVGNGTA
+355 TFEGAGVLAVGNAPAG
-370 STEKTTAAVDNLVLK
+370 TEKTTAAVDNLVLK
-385 GNRTAAS
+385 GKSNAAS
-392 VDVKT
+392 VDVKAN
-397 DGVLT
+397 GVLT
-402 GKAVTAAGESTK
+402 GKAVTAAGAGNK

-429 VTGNAASALTI
+429 VTGDATSDLTI

-449 DITVTGAASLGA
+449 DITVTGAATQGA
-461 KLTIADGT
+461 TLTIADG
-469 ADGSATSGG
+469 AATNGG

-489 VSNTKS
+489 VSNTNSKF
-495 NLGELVIN
+495 GELVIN
-503 SAKPAAAVAGE
+503 SANPAAAGAGE

-554 TTAMDSS
+554 TAATNSS

-573 TLGGATDITGK
+573 TLGSATDITGK
-584 SVNAGTLTASGA
+584 SVNAGTLTATGA
-596 LNIQGDFTN
+596 LNIKGDFTN

-618 NAGVVNVSGANF
+618 NANVVNVSGANF
-630 VNEGMATLMDKLTL
+630 VNEGMATLKGKLTL

-670 SAVEA
+670 SDVEA

-684 TGYNSKVDRTATTP
+684 TGYNSKVDSTATTP

-747 FGDTGSLILEAKSA
+747 FGEQGSLILNAKSA

-785 LVTDGTNKEHFTV
+785 LVTADSNKTNFTV
-798 GDGGTLTTTKTAVGL
+798 VKGGTLTTTKTAVGL

-831 EAHFNGIASNAGK
+831 VAHFNGIASNAGK

-849 AEGTVSD
+849 AEGTVSE
-856 ASIRDIATKFGT
+856 ASINDIAQKFGT
-868 KLGDGYTGLLDVG
+868 TLGANYTGLLDVG
-881 ALTVDGLVGS
+881 ALTVEGLVGS
-891 DGKISAANAKDYAG
+891 DGKISATKATAYAG

-915 TTGIAKADKLA
+915 TTGIAKTDKLA

-950 NGSLVTFTSETNGVK
+950 NGSLVTFTSEANGVK

-988 LSAVKLSAVGAEL
+988 LSAVKLAAEGAEL
-1001 NVKAGDLTVNAD
+1001 NVKAGDLTVTAD
-1013 STAALEADK
+1013 STAALDADK

-1028 AASGAVNV
+1028 TASGAVNV
-1036 ADGATLLVNGNIS
+1036 ADGAALLVNGNIS
-1049 GTATLNVDGAMTMG
+1049 GTAKLNVDGAMTMG

-1083 AATGVYTAAGM
+1083 AATGVYTAAGE

-1105 TATFGVLDLSAATHT
+1105 TATFGVLDLTTATNT
-1120 LSVGSSTE
+1120 LSVGSSTA

-1139 KQGVVKF
+1139 MKGVVKF

-1169 AATTGASVQVLQ
+1169 AATTDASVQVLQ

-1260 SRNVTFDAES
+1260 SRDVTFDAES

-1283 ATKVFSKDVTF
+1283 ATKVFSKGVTF
-1294 EAGATLALSN
+1294 EAGAKLALSN

-1309 KVVLGTLVGDSAQN
+1309 KVVLGTLMGTSAQN

-1345 DKTTN
+1345 DTTTN
-1350 VESITVAMK
+1350 VESITVAMR

-1624 GVTVSGDFKTG
+1624 GVTVSGDFQTG

-1665 NATDDL
+1665 KATDDL